1 MLNFMT
7 TMAWRETRAAWRHF
21 LYFFL
26 CIALGVGTLVGV
38 GLFASN
44 VERTVAKE
52 ARALMGGDVEVRLT
66 RPIGDNG
73 RAILQTL
80 EQRGISVVHV
90 SELVAMAS
98 RFGHTPSS
106 TGSPLAGSTQIVE
119 LKAVESGYPLYGA
132 FTAQP
137 DLPLSQLI
145 RPCTAQADAEAV
157 CTDRYGALV
166 QDSLLIKMDL
176 QVGDRVKIGQATMTI
191 TGTVKHEPDRVAN
204 AFSLGPRVIVS
215 QDALRSADLVKPG
228 SRVRE
233 RYLLRLPSDMPPEPL
248 VVSLREQLATDSARV
263 STFRDAQPQLRRFL
277 EQLTRYLGLVGLTAL
292 FIGGIGV
299 ASTVHAFIKD
309 KLKII
314 AVLKTLGADSRV
326 VIQTYLFQTLVLGLV
341 GSLAGVA
348 LGMSLQYAMPSILA
362 SLLPGDFLELSLRQG
377 AISPEPIIKG
387 LALGLTTT
395 LLFTLWPLLRIR
407 DIRPALIFRDELIH
421 SIHEDAH
428 PAGRFAWLR
437 NMKDPIRWLTGV
449 LIALGLAGLAMWQA
463 QSMMIGL
470 MFLGGLAA
478 AVGLLTITAHTLVR
492 ILKMGFA
499 PASLAVR
506 HAMGN
511 LIRPGNQATSIMVA
525 IGIGVMVILT
535 ISLLERSL
543 VRQIGESRPFN
554 APTFF
559 FIDLQPDQQE
569 SFERLI
575 QQRFPGN
582 QPELT
587 PLIRSRLHSVNGQVV
602 SLNEEEDRERSE
614 ERRGEREKSWYFT
627 REYVLTFL
635 DRLPKDNVVTKGE
648 WWAHSVDPTTALVS
662 VEEDAARHLGVDLGS
677 VIEFDIQGTVLP
689 ARVSN
694 IRKVEWN
701 NFSTN
706 FYLILSPGAL
716 EGAPLTYVA
725 TVRVK
730 PDEEVS
736 LQQAVVDAFPNVTA
750 INIGEVM
757 TSFAGVLEHLSFAIR
772 AIAVFCILAGS
783 IVMAAALATTRYRR
797 LYESVVLKALGATRL
812 LIAGSFAVEYTLMGT
827 VAGVT
832 GILLASALSW
842 GVLHFVFD
850 LPWAFQPRILVGG
863 LCFTVLLTVTVGFL
877 STFRI
882 LAKRPL
888 EILRHD

>member
-1 MLNFMT
+1 
-7 TMAWRETRAAWRHF
+7 
-21 LYFFL
+21 
-26 CIALGVGTLVGV
+26 
-38 GLFASN
+38 
-44 VERTVAKE
+44 
-52 ARALMGGDVEVRLT
+52 
-66 RPIGDNG
+66 
-73 RAILQTL
+73 
-80 EQRGISVVHV
+80 
-90 SELVAMAS
+90 
-98 RFGHTPSS
+98 
-106 TGSPLAGSTQIVE
+106 
-119 LKAVESGYPLYGA
+119 
-132 FTAQP
+132 
-137 DLPLSQLI
+137 
-145 RPCTAQADAEAV
+145 
-157 CTDRYGALV
+157 
-166 QDSLLIKMDL
+166 
-176 QVGDRVKIGQATMTI
+176 
-191 TGTVKHEPDRVAN
+191 
-204 AFSLGPRVIVS
+204 
-215 QDALRSADLVKPG
+215 
-228 SRVRE
+228 
-233 RYLLRLPSDMPPEPL
+233 
-248 VVSLREQLATDSARV
+248 
-263 STFRDAQPQLRRFL
+263 
-277 EQLTRYLGLVGLTAL
+277 
-292 FIGGIGV
+292 
-299 ASTVHAFIKD
+299 
-309 KLKII
+309 
-314 AVLKTLGADSRV
+314 
-326 VIQTYLFQTLVLGLV
+326 
-341 GSLAGVA
+341 
-348 LGMSLQYAMPSILA
+348 
-362 SLLPGDFLELSLRQG
+362 
-377 AISPEPIIKG
+377 
-387 LALGLTTT
+387 
-395 LLFTLWPLLRIR
+395 
-407 DIRPALIFRDELIH
+407 
-421 SIHEDAH
+421 
-428 PAGRFAWLR
+428 
-437 NMKDPIRWLTGV
+437 MKDPIRWLTGV

-587 PLIRSRLHSVNGQVV
+587 PLIRSRLHSVNGHVV

-614 ERRGEREKSWYFT
+614 ERRGEREKSWYLT

-730 PDEEVS
+730 PDEEAP

-827 VAGVT
+827 VAGIT

>member
-1 MLNFMT
+1 M
-7 TMAWRETRAAWRHF
+7 
-21 LYFFL
+21 
-26 CIALGVGTLVGV
+26 
-38 GLFASN
+38 
-44 VERTVAKE
+44 
-52 ARALMGGDVEVRLT
+52 
-66 RPIGDNG
+66 
-73 RAILQTL
+73 
-80 EQRGISVVHV
+80 
-90 SELVAMAS
+90 
-98 RFGHTPSS
+98 
-106 TGSPLAGSTQIVE
+106 
-119 LKAVESGYPLYGA
+119 
-132 FTAQP
+132 
-137 DLPLSQLI
+137 
-145 RPCTAQADAEAV
+145 
-157 CTDRYGALV
+157 
-166 QDSLLIKMDL
+166 
-176 QVGDRVKIGQATMTI
+176 
-191 TGTVKHEPDRVAN
+191 
-204 AFSLGPRVIVS
+204 
-215 QDALRSADLVKPG
+215 
-228 SRVRE
+228 
-233 RYLLRLPSDMPPEPL
+233 
-248 VVSLREQLATDSARV
+248 
-263 STFRDAQPQLRRFL
+263 
-277 EQLTRYLGLVGLTAL
+277 
-292 FIGGIGV
+292 
-299 ASTVHAFIKD
+299 
-309 KLKII
+309 
-314 AVLKTLGADSRV
+314 
-326 VIQTYLFQTLVLGLV
+326 
-341 GSLAGVA
+341 
-348 LGMSLQYAMPSILA
+348 
-362 SLLPGDFLELSLRQG
+362 
-377 AISPEPIIKG
+377 
-387 LALGLTTT
+387 
-395 LLFTLWPLLRIR
+395 
-407 DIRPALIFRDELIH
+407 
-421 SIHEDAH
+421 
-428 PAGRFAWLR
+428 
-437 NMKDPIRWLTGV
+437 
-449 LIALGLAGLAMWQA
+449 
-463 QSMMIGL
+463 
-470 MFLGGLAA
+470 
-478 AVGLLTITAHTLVR
+478 
-492 ILKMGFA
+492 
-499 PASLAVR
+499 
-506 HAMGN
+506 
-511 LIRPGNQATSIMVA
+511 
-525 IGIGVMVILT
+525 
-535 ISLLERSL
+535 
-543 VRQIGESRPFN
+543 
-554 APTFF
+554 
-559 FIDLQPDQQE
+559 
-569 SFERLI
+569 
-575 QQRFPGN
+575 
-582 QPELT
+582 
-587 PLIRSRLHSVNGQVV
+587 NGQIV
-602 SLNEEEDRERSE
+602 SLNEEEGRERSE

>member
-1 MLNFMT
+1 
-7 TMAWRETRAAWRHF
+7 
-21 LYFFL
+21 
-26 CIALGVGTLVGV
+26 
-38 GLFASN
+38 
-44 VERTVAKE
+44 
-52 ARALMGGDVEVRLT
+52 
-66 RPIGDNG
+66 
-73 RAILQTL
+73 
-80 EQRGISVVHV
+80 
-90 SELVAMAS
+90 
-98 RFGHTPSS
+98 
-106 TGSPLAGSTQIVE
+106 
-119 LKAVESGYPLYGA
+119 
-132 FTAQP
+132 
-137 DLPLSQLI
+137 
-145 RPCTAQADAEAV
+145 
-157 CTDRYGALV
+157 
-166 QDSLLIKMDL
+166 
-176 QVGDRVKIGQATMTI
+176 
-191 TGTVKHEPDRVAN
+191 
-204 AFSLGPRVIVS
+204 
-215 QDALRSADLVKPG
+215 
-228 SRVRE
+228 
-233 RYLLRLPSDMPPEPL
+233 
-248 VVSLREQLATDSARV
+248 
-263 STFRDAQPQLRRFL
+263 
-277 EQLTRYLGLVGLTAL
+277 
-292 FIGGIGV
+292 
-299 ASTVHAFIKD
+299 
-309 KLKII
+309 
-314 AVLKTLGADSRV
+314 
-326 VIQTYLFQTLVLGLV
+326 
-341 GSLAGVA
+341 
-348 LGMSLQYAMPSILA
+348 MSLQYAMPSILA

-470 MFLGGLAA
+470 IFLGGLAA

-492 ILKMGFA
+492 ILKVGFA

-587 PLIRSRLHSVNGQVV
+587 PLIRSRLHSVNGQIV

-725 TVRVK
+725 TVRDKARRRSRRCSK
-730 PDEEVS
+730 PS
-736 LQQAVVDAFPNVTA
+736 L
-750 INIGEVM
+750 
-757 TSFAGVLEHLSFAIR
+757 
-772 AIAVFCILAGS
+772 
-783 IVMAAALATTRYRR
+783 TRFQMSPR
-797 LYESVVLKALGATRL
+797 L
-812 LIAGSFAVEYTLMGT
+812 I
-827 VAGVT
+827 
-832 GILLASALSW
+832 SA
-842 GVLHFVFD
+842 
-850 LPWAFQPRILVGG
+850 R
-863 LCFTVLLTVTVGFL
+863 
-877 STFRI
+877 
-882 LAKRPL
+882 
-888 EILRHD
+888 